1 MTVLATT
8 PACTRTHSPMS
19 KDWLAVTI
27 PNWPTF
33 IHRFGAVFLC
43 PVFWEVSTTGT
54 DSQVSLS
61 FSESSKVYREIY
73 GLHSRVEHWF
83 MSLLTLPLT
92 LELRTMSM
100 VNPAANNSPT
110 RTPLKLSIMPIHMNI
125 SQRTTQPCHRCYWP
139 TSVFMYY
146 QSGTLYDK
154 KIGTARQEP
163 EERWDVLF
171 KYGKTMNERGEH
183 ERLCV

>member
-1 MTVLATT
+1 
-8 PACTRTHSPMS
+8 
-19 KDWLAVTI
+19 VTI

-33 IHRFGAVFLC
+33 IYRFGAVFLC

-54 DSQVSLS
+54 DSQVSLL

-100 VNPAANNSPT
+100 VNPAANNSPPPI
-110 RTPLKLSIMPIHMNI
+110 PLKLSIMLIRMNI
-125 SQRTTQPCHRCYWP
+125 SQRTTQPCRRRLWQVPFVYYHPEFCMIKIYRYHVLSATRRIVRCFVKHGIKGWAWAW
-139 TSVFMYY
+139 TATMTWQLSVRSQVSF
-146 QSGTLYDK
+146 
-154 KIGTARQEP
+154 
-163 EERWDVLF
+163 
-171 KYGKTMNERGEH
+171 
-183 ERLCV
+183 